1 MEDKLKKY
9 VQDHRDDFDS
19 FEPRP
24 DLWQDICRELDE
36 KKSGRIIPFYQRSLW
51 RYAASVILLMGI
63 GYGLV
68 QYGKS
73 MRTGEPVAAME
84 GPLRSIAPEM
94 AEVETYYL
102 SVIQE
107 KQKERRAYDLK
118 KLGVD
123 QDFSG
128 ELGRLDSSY
137 VQLKKELATNPNKQP
152 VIDAMVQNLQ
162 IRIRI
167 LNQQLEVLNRI
178 KQIKTENQDENVS
191 I

>member
-1 MEDKLKKY
+1 MKKY
-9 VQDHRDDFDS
+9 VQNHREDFDS

-24 DLWQDICRELDE
+24 DLWQDICQELD
-36 KKSGRIIPFYQRSLW
+36 KKKPPRIIPFYQRSRW
-51 RYAASVILLMGI
+51 RYAASILLLMGI

-73 MRTGEPVAAME
+73 MRTADPVAATE
-84 GPLRSIAPEM
+84 VSLKSIAPEM
-94 AEVETYYL
+94 AEVEAYYL

-128 ELGRLDSSY
+128 ELRRLDSSY
-137 VQLKKELATNPNKQP
+137 VQLKKELATSPNKQP

>member
-1 MEDKLKKY
+1 MEDQLKKY
-9 VQDHRDDFDS
+9 VQDHRENFDS

-24 DLWQDICRELDE
+24 NLWQDICQKLDE
-36 KKSGRIIPFYQRSLW
+36 KKPPRIIPFYQRSLW

-73 MRTGEPVAAME
+73 MRTTGPVATE
-84 GPLRSIAPEM
+84 VPLKSVAPEM

-128 ELGRLDSSY
+128 ELSRLDSSY

-178 KQIKTENQDENVS
+178 KQIKTENHDENVS

>member
-9 VQDHRDDFDS
+9 VQEHREDFDS

-24 DLWQDICRELDE
+24 DLWQDICQKLDE
-36 KKSGRIIPFYQRSLW
+36 KKPPRIIPFYQRSLW

-73 MRTGEPVAAME
+73 MRTADPVAATDT
-84 GPLRSIAPEM
+84 PLRSIAPEM

-102 SVIQE
+102 SVIQK
-107 KQKERRAYDLK
+107 KQKERSAYDLK

-128 ELGRLDSSY
+128 ELSRLDSSY
-137 VQLKKELATNPNKQP
+137 VQLKKELSTNPNKQP

-167 LNQQLEVLNRI
+167 LNQQIEVLNRI
-178 KQIKTENQDENVS
+178 KQIKTQNQDENVS